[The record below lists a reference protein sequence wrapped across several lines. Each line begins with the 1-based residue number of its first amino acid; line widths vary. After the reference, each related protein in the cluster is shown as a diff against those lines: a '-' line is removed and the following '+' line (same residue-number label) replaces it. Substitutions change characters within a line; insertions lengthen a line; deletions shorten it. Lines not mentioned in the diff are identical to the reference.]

1 MQLYIGNYDKAID
14 MEKQV
19 LDFRGRRLGERHPD
33 YCLSMKEIAKR
44 YYLIGDYANASDYIM
59 KATKQTED
67 EIMANFSDMTSV
79 ERTLYWDVNAGW
91 LNEWIPKMSYYIGF
105 DSTNMVNYNVA
116 LLSKGILLNSDIE
129 LSRLIAE
136 SGDSISVYMYGKLRT
151 DRLNIAKLY
160 EKPVS
165 ERNVNTDSLERL
177 VETQEKELLK
187 RSKIFGDYTKN
198 LAVKWADVRNKLTQG
213 EMAVEFISS
222 PAENDSI
229 IYAALILRKDYDAPR
244 MVSLFEE
251 RQLTGLDKR
260 LCLSSPVLYNLIWE
274 PLEDEMEDIATVY
287 FSPAGE
293 LYNLPIENLPVDG
306 GTYVS
311 DLRSYHR
318 LSSTRQLVLHRDG
331 VKVVTAAVYGGLE
344 YNADTVTLAND
355 SRKYRKV
362 ETSQRTESCAVTD
375 TDSPNLRG
383 GVSELPATKIEA
395 KEINKA
401 LAAADIKTS
410 LYTDTV
416 GTEASFKALSGN
428 GVNVFIA
435 THGFYWT
442 EREVARLD
450 NLAFLSTDMPVAV
463 KEDNTLTRSGLLF
476 AGANTAL
483 KGLPLPD
490 GVDDGVLTAKE
501 ITGMD
506 LRNLDMVALSAC
518 QTGLGEITGDGV
530 FGLQRGFKKAGAN
543 TLLMS
548 LWKVDDAAT
557 QLLMTR
563 FYKNLLSGKTKTES
577 LREAQK
583 YVRDYEIEVTDYGK
597 RPLTAKEKEQ

>member
-463 KEDNTLTRSGLLF
+463 KEDKTLTRSGLLF

>member
-1 MQLYIGNYDKAID
+1 
-14 MEKQV
+14 
-19 LDFRGRRLGERHPD
+19 
-33 YCLSMKEIAKR
+33 
-44 YYLIGDYANASDYIM
+44 
-59 KATKQTED
+59 
-67 EIMANFSDMTSV
+67 
-79 ERTLYWDVNAGW
+79 
-91 LNEWIPKMSYYIGF
+91 MSYYIGF

-129 LSRLIAE
+129 LSKLIAE
-136 SGDSISVYMYGKLRT
+136 SGDSISVSMYGKLRT
-151 DRLNIAKLY
+151 DRLNLAKLY

-213 EMAVEFISS
+213 EMAVEFVSF
-222 PAENDSI
+222 PAENDSV

-244 MVSLFEE
+244 MVPLFEE

-287 FSPAGE
+287 FSPVGE
-293 LYNLPIENLPVDG
+293 LYNLPIEKLPVDG

-362 ETSQRTESCAVTD
+362 ETSQRTESYAD

-383 GVSELPATKIEA
+383 GVSELPATK
-395 KEINKA
+395 
-401 LAAADIKTS
+401 S
-410 LYTDTV
+410 
-416 GTEASFKALSGN
+416 
-428 GVNVFIA
+428 
-435 THGFYWT
+435 
-442 EREVARLD
+442 RLR
-450 NLAFLSTDMPVAV
+450 
-463 KEDNTLTRSGLLF
+463 K
-476 AGANTAL
+476 
-483 KGLPLPD
+483 
-490 GVDDGVLTAKE
+490 
-501 ITGMD
+501 
-506 LRNLDMVALSAC
+506 
-518 QTGLGEITGDGV
+518 
-530 FGLQRGFKKAGAN
+530 
-543 TLLMS
+543 
-548 LWKVDDAAT
+548 
-557 QLLMTR
+557 
-563 FYKNLLSGKTKTES
+563 
-577 LREAQK
+577 
-583 YVRDYEIEVTDYGK
+583 
-597 RPLTAKEKEQ
+597 